1 MARSKRVETAGGWYH
16 VSNRG
21 AGRQRI
27 FRNDEHRV
35 SFLELLGSLR
45 EQHRVEVHAYCMMT
59 NRYDLILRTLRA
71 NLSMAMRH
79 LGGVYTQRYNRMTG
93 RDGPLFR
100 GRFRAV
106 LFEPETTLLA
116 VSRHLHRRPLVTG
129 TVQRLDRYRWSSY
142 PSYVTTRRQPPW
154 LQRSAILEMTDG
166 NARSYRQYVER
177 EGESNELVRR
187 FYRQSR
193 PGSILG
199 SDAFKRQMVQAGD
212 PAGGGPPEV
221 VDAPIP
227 PRRVIR
233 LTADY
238 FEVTRRSLLTST
250 RGRLNRP
257 RMAALWLC
265 RRHSRQTL
273 EQLAELFRVSSFG
286 TVSAA
291 LHRAKTA
298 LGEEFWRD
306 VRAIERQLRTD

>member
-1 MARSKRVETAGGWYH
+1 MARSKRIESAGGWYH

-27 FRNDEHRV
+27 FRNDEHRLT
-35 SFLELLGSLR
+35 FLELLGSLQ

-59 NRYDLILRTLRA
+59 NRYDLIVHTLRA

-100 GRFRAV
+100 GRFRAT
-106 LFEPETTLLA
+106 LFEPEIALLA

-142 PSYVTTRRQPPW
+142 PSYVTSRRQPGW
-154 LQRSAILEMTDG
+154 LQRAAILELTG
-166 NARSYRQYVER
+166 ENARSYRQYVER

-187 FYRQSR
+187 FYRQTR

-199 SDAFKRQMVQAGD
+199 SDSFRRQVLRGQDPEAGD
-212 PAGGGPPEV
+212 HPDLA
-221 VDAPIP
+221 DDPIP
-227 PRRVIR
+227 PRRIIR
-233 LTADY
+233 LTADH
-238 FEVTRRSLLTST
+238 FGVTRRSVLTST
-250 RGRLNRP
+250 RGRLNRA
-257 RMAALWLC
+257 RLAALWLC

-291 LHRAKTA
+291 LHRAKSRM
-298 LGEEFWRD
+298 GDEFWRE
-306 VRAIERQLRTD
+306 VQKIERQLTLD